1 MDEIRLDLTA
11 IPSERKGFFVVTAKI
26 GNETIHVDQIEIIKS
41 QERDRFVVDL
51 AKLRPGLEDSGAA
64 DRLAQLAG
72 ELAIARASQPE
83 PETQARALLRLAEGA
98 ELFHTADGRTY
109 ASIPVDSHREVHLIR
124 STSFRRWLVRA
135 FYEERESPPSTE
147 AMQST
152 LGVLEAKAQF
162 DGPTQAVWVR
172 VANIPNPADPDDPSY
187 FLDLGDEAW
196 RAVKISRAGWELV
209 NDPPVRFRRPK
220 GMMALPEPVGGGSL
234 DELRGFTNL
243 ASDHDW
249 YLFVACL
256 SAALRPHGPYP
267 IVAINGEQGSAK
279 STFTRVSRKL
289 IDPNATLLRCEPKEV
304 RDLMIAATNAWVV
317 TLDNLS
323 SLHVWLADSLCR
335 LATGGGFATRVLYE
349 DAEEML
355 FDAMRPVLLNG
366 IEDVATRPDLLDRS
380 VVLSLPTIPEE
391 KRREEGPFWRA
402 FDEAHPRILG
412 ALLNAVAGGLRRLP
426 SVELK
431 KLPRMADFA
440 RWGEAVGRG
449 LGWTNGAFLAAY
461 EVNRSSANDQ
471 ALEASPVAPAVIALM
486 ERTPHL
492 ETTAGELLQE
502 LAELAG
508 ERVAKAKDWPS
519 SARGLSGA
527 IRRVMPVL
535 RRAGI
540 DVSFRSEKGGK
551 RRRLILL
558 ERTSEKSGSE
568 PSQPSPPSQTF
579 VNSNGTLVWDNDLHP
594 GLDGDG
600 RGDGCPLPETV
611 DRLLAMNR
619 ATQPSPSQNCPNSL
633 TPLELELIAA
643 GPVDGQDGWDGQ
655 HPVLSPTPNGDRVE
669 ELL

>member
-1 MDEIRLDLTA
+1 MDEIRLNLTA
-11 IPSERKGFFVVTAKI
+11 IPSERKGYFVVSAKI
-26 GNETIHVDQIEIIKS
+26 GEDTIHVDQIELIKS

-72 ELAIARASQPE
+72 ELAVARASQPE

-109 ASIPVDSHREVHLIR
+109 ASVPVDNHREVHLIR

-147 AMQST
+147 AMLST

-172 VANIPNPADPDDPSY
+172 VANTPNPDDPDNPTY
-187 FLDLGDEAW
+187 FLDLGDDAW
-196 RAVKISRAGWELV
+196 RAVKISRTGWEV
-209 NDPPVRFRRPK
+209 VENPPVRFRRPK
-220 GMMALPEPVGGGSL
+220 GMLALPEPVGGGSL

-267 IVAINGEQGSAK
+267 IVAVNGEQGSAK
-279 STFTRVSRKL
+279 STFTRVARKL

-402 FDEAHPRILG
+402 FDDAHPRILG
-412 ALLNAVAGGLRRLP
+412 ALLDAVVGGLRLLP
-426 SVELK
+426 SVKLER
-431 KLPRMADFA
+431 LPRMSDFA
-440 RWGEAVGRG
+440 RWSEAVGRG
-449 LGWTNGAFLAAY
+449 LGWTDGAFLAAY

-502 LAELAG
+502 LAEIAG
-508 ERVAKAKDWPS
+508 ERVAKSKEWPS

-535 RRAGI
+535 RKAGI
-540 DVSFRSEKGGK
+540 EVSFHSEKGGK

-558 ERTSEKSGSE
+558 ERTAEKLGTE
-568 PSQPSPPSQTF
+568 PSQPSPPSR
-579 VNSNGTLVWDNDLHP
+579 VSDASNVTLLGSSHLHP
-594 GLDGDG
+594 GPDGDG
-600 RGDGCPLPETV
+600 CWDGCPLPETV
-611 DRLLAMNR
+611 DRLRGLDGLV
-619 ATQPSPSQNCPNSL
+619 QPSPTQTQSNSL
-633 TPLELELIAA
+633 SNLELGPTTAA
-643 GPVDGQDGWDGQ
+643 SGDGRDGSDGSF
-655 HPVLSPTPNGDRVE
+655 PPFSNGDRVE